1 MLGSQQGFF
10 GKQPFFIVKRLDDE
24 VKDISPSVDIA
35 NSVLSVE
42 KEIMDGTFSL
52 VDNIWIHFGPILTL
66 FTS

>member
-10 GKQPFFIVKRLDDE
+10 GKQNFFIVKRLDDE

-42 KEIMDGTFSL
+42 KKKWMGNFL
-52 VDNIWIHFGPILTL
+52 W
-66 FTS
+66 

>member
-10 GKQPFFIVKRLDDE
+10 GKQPFFIVKRLDE
-24 VKDISPSVDIA
+24 VKDISPSVDMA

-42 KEIMDGTFSL
+42 NEIMDGTFSL
-52 VDNIWIHFGPILTL
+52 VDNIWTHFGPILTL